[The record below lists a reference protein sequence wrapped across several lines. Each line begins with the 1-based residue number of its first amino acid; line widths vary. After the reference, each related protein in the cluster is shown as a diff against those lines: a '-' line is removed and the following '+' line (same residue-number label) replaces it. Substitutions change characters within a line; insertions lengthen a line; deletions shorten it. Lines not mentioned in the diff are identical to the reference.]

1 MGGLYEGKIMKNWG
15 RTSLLIGSYPEPIP
29 TLCPPP
35 PPTPWN
41 LETFPFLL
49 LIIIIHSH
57 FLAVIHCS
65 NVTNFVSKL
74 PIFSNAVGWCHALLL
89 VLPTPHKAPKTTPTD
104 LNTFQNMFF

>member
-1 MGGLYEGKIMKNWG
+1 MKNWG

-35 PPTPWN
+35 PPAMEFGN
-41 LETFPFLL
+41 IPFSFAHYH
-49 LIIIIHSH
+49 HSQSL
-57 FLAVIHCS
+57 LAVIHCS

-89 VLPTPHKAPKTTPTD
+89 VLPSPHKAPKTTPTD